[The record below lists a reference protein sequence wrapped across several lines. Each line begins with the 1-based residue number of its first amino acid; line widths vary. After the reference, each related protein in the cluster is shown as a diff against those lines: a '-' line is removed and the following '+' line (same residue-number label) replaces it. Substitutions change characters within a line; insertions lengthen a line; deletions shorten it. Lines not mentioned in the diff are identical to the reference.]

1 MKVAIVADWLTT
13 FGGAEH
19 VLADMLRAFP
29 GAPVFTTVA
38 RPSALGPLA
47 SADIRTTRLQRW
59 FRLIGRHQPLL
70 PFMARAIESIDL
82 RGFDVILSSSHAV
95 GKGVVPPA
103 TAVHVCYCHT
113 PVRYAWEMEET
124 YLEDFRVPHLLRPAA
139 RRMLKRLRRWD
150 LGTAKRTDVFL
161 ANSSETQAR
170 IRNIYGRDAAVL
182 PPPVDDRFFAP
193 PLVPR
198 GKRERFLAVG
208 RLVPYKRFDLLI
220 DASNAL
226 GFPLTIAGKG
236 QEFSR
241 LKKMAG
247 PNVTF
252 LGYVPDADL
261 PSLYASARA
270 VLFPQHEDAGIV
282 PLEAMACGTPVIAF
296 GRGGARDAVVDGT
309 TGCFFD
315 GQTVG
320 SIAEALGRFER
331 HALDPEVIRAHARRY
346 DGAGFRA
353 RLAEAVKN
361 ARAIPVR

>member
-19 VLADMLRAFP
+19 VLVDILRAFP

-38 RPSALGPLA
+38 RPSALGPL
-47 SADIRTTRLQRW
+47 SGADIRTTRLQRI

-82 RGFDVILSSSHAV
+82 RGFDVVLSSSHAV
-95 GKGVVPPA
+95 GKGVVPPP

-124 YLEDFRVPHLLRPAA
+124 YLEDFRVPHALRPCA

-161 ANSSETQAR
+161 ANSRETQAR
-170 IRNIYGRDAAVL
+170 ISNIYGRESTVL
-182 PPPVDDRFFAP
+182 PPPVHDRFFVP

-198 GKRERFLAVG
+198 EKRERFLAVG

-220 DASNAL
+220 EASNAL
-226 GFPLTIAGKG
+226 GFPLTIVGKG

-252 LGYVPDADL
+252 LGYVPDDDL

-296 GRGGARDAVVDGT
+296 GQGGARDAVVDGT

-315 GQTVG
+315 GQTVE
-320 SIAEALGRFER
+320 SIADALRRFEKY
-331 HALDPEVIRAHARRY
+331 ALDPGAIRVHARRF
-346 DGAGFRA
+346 DAEGFRTELLKAVATA
-353 RLAEAVKN
+353 REQF
-361 ARAIPVR
+361 VR